1 MSRISGQFDN
11 LRRDGRCALV
21 PYIAAG
27 DPNPDLTVELM
38 HTLVEAGANIIELG
52 VPFSDPMADGPVIQA
67 AHERA
72 LVHHTSLTNC
82 LDMVATFREKDSQTP
97 VVLMGYANPIEHMG
111 YQQFTDRARAAGIDG
126 VLVVDLP
133 PQEGS
138 EFDELLRASDIDPI
152 YLLSPTTRPKRITQ
166 ITAAASGFVYYVSL
180 KGVTG
185 AGNLDVKSVSDK
197 LEEIRQSTE
206 LPVGVGFGISDAS
219 SAAAIAEIA
228 DAVVVG
234 SALIKIIDANQ
245 SNASQMKEKLFELV
259 QSMRIAMDK
268 IRGHSKARQAG

>member
-27 DPNPDLTVELM
+27 DPHPDLTVELM

-245 SNASQMKEKLFELV
+245 SNASQMKLKLFELV

>member
-1 MSRISGQFDN
+1 
-11 LRRDGRCALV
+11 
-21 PYIAAG
+21 
-27 DPNPDLTVELM
+27 
-38 HTLVEAGANIIELG
+38 
-52 VPFSDPMADGPVIQA
+52 MADGPVIQA

-72 LVHHTSLTNC
+72 LVHHTSLNDC
-82 LDMVATFREKDSQTP
+82 LDMVATFREKDKQTP
-97 VVLMGYANPIEHMG
+97 IVLMGYANPIEHMG
-111 YQQFTDRARAAGIDG
+111 YQQFTDKAKAAGIDG

-152 YLLSPTTRPKRITQ
+152 YLLSPTTSNNRIRQ

-185 AGNLDVKSVSDK
+185 AGHLDVKSVSDK

-245 SNASQMKEKLFELV
+245 SDAPQMKEKLFELV
-259 QSMRIAMDK
+259 QSMRTGMDK
-268 IRGHSKARQAG
+268 IRGYTEARQAG

>member
-27 DPNPDLTVELM
+27 DPHPDLTVELM

-82 LDMVATFREKDSQTP
+82 LDMVATFRKKDSQTP

-245 SNASQMKEKLFELV
+245 SNASQMKVKLFELV